1 LQVAQALDLCLP
13 KSFCVLRHLEL
24 ELGIRPSVVLRLL
37 PGEHLRLLLL
47 QLPALPHFDHLRI
60 GRRRLLRLRLRHAQ
74 VRVRARVESIEAK
87 TFQMKDGRT
96 SRALNVKY
104 AIDEQFL
111 PEEFQGGKDVFKYDT
126 IWLDYDSQGR
136 LASGTNM
143 NLGLGR
149 FRHATGTNSPMTL
162 KQIVESAFQRTVEL
176 EISLEPDRK
185 DPTQMR
191 NNIKGVFPVTE

>member
-1 LQVAQALDLCLP
+1 MNNNEMTGFDNFLDDESYAP
-13 KSFCVLRHLEL
+13 EMETEYRN
-24 ELGIRPSVVLRLL
+24 
-37 PGEHLRLLLL
+37 
-47 QLPALPHFDHLRI
+47 LPA
-60 GRRRLLRLRLRHAQ
+60 G
-74 VRVRARVESIEAK
+74 RVRARVESIEAK

-96 SRALNVKY
+96 SRALNVAY
-104 AIDEQFL
+104 VIDPQFL
-111 PEEFQGGKDVFKYDT
+111 PEEFQGGKDVKKYDT

-191 NNIKGVFPVTE
+191 NNIKGVFPVAE